1 VASGTLTLHFYDE
14 LLGPPQVMLS
24 ANVSPSDTLLSLAM
38 PGSAHAGQYVQVD
51 DEVMLVEDVL
61 SGGTEYQVIRA
72 QHDTTAVSHMTGKKV
87 YELSRKVFI
96 VSFPRAFFGSPA
108 SGAFSYSIYL
118 PMVRIASAE
127 MFVTNQNGNSA
138 MRAVKLTGTQE
149 YGLRTLSGGQFTI
162 QVEGNLAIQD
172 AIAPPLVVEDSRAVR
187 DIRALLQQAPV
198 GAPIELRLRKNN
210 VAYAYLTIPAGSVTS
225 NTVSGLDLQPLES
238 GCVLTLDVV
247 STGQVAGTTPGRDLT
262 VTIRL

>member
-1 VASGTLTLHFYDE
+1 
-14 LLGPPQVMLS
+14 
-24 ANVSPSDTLLSLAM
+24 
-38 PGSAHAGQYVQVD
+38 
-51 DEVMLVEDVL
+51 
-61 SGGTEYQVIRA
+61 
-72 QHDTTAVSHMTGKKV
+72 
-87 YELSRKVFI
+87 
-96 VSFPRAFFGSPA
+96 
-108 SGAFSYSIYL
+108 
-118 PMVRIASAE
+118 MVRIASAE